1 VSAEAQLHRLL
12 ELVCEPLDVL
22 ARIAPRCDVVRARI
36 VPVPVLH
43 DPDLL
48 TIRDEV
54 AARRDLVDSL
64 EQRTIRRVRDEVN
77 VVKRVAIPCE
87 RHTEIDEC
95 LYLGREVEVAIV
107 DRVVERLDAEAIASG
122 EQYLVALI
130 PDRECELAA
139 QRMNRAGALLL
150 EQVQR
155 DLAVGPRTER
165 VSLLLEL
172 AADPLEVIEL
182 AIRDDVKP
190 LVFVRD

>member
-1 VSAEAQLHRLL
+1 M
-12 ELVCEPLDVL
+12 
-22 ARIAPRCDVVRARI
+22 
-36 VPVPVLH
+36 
-43 DPDLL
+43 
-48 TIRDEV
+48 
-54 AARRDLVDSL
+54 
-64 EQRTIRRVRDEVN
+64 
-77 VVKRVAIPCE
+77 
-87 RHTEIDEC
+87 
-95 LYLGREVEVAIV
+95 

-139 QRMNRAGALLL
+139 QRMNRAGAPLL

-190 LVFVRD
+190 LVFVRDGLVTRRQVDDAQSGVAESGATTSVYPNALRIGPAMLEPPGRPVERLRRHPASARYGRYDPAHI